1 MAATCPLASCCR
13 PSREG
18 RCTYDHVARDPGGDF
33 HYHRGPRYAA
43 DYLRYDAD
51 ELASLPKARTALRR
65 RRQSAAHRADPSGRD
80 GPRPRVR
87 RRHGRATRSAP
98 RRRGAATPSAST

>member
-51 ELASLPKARTALRR
+51 ELASLPEACTARFAGVGNPLRIGLGQL
-65 RRQSAAHRADPSGRD
+65 RQP
-80 GPRPRVR
+80 
-87 RRHGRATRSAP
+87 
-98 RRRGAATPSAST
+98 